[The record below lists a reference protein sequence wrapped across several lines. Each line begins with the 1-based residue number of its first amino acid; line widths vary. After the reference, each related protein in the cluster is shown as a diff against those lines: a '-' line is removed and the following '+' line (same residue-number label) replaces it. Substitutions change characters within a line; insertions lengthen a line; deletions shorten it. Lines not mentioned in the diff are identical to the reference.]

1 MTPTAFETSDSH
13 TAACTVPLLS
23 RVCGLTG
30 RFAAW
35 LPVLL
40 MSLLLSPAGYAQIES
55 TRVELAAERPAGE
68 VLLHVRVLRG
78 QTIES
83 ATLTAADDNSLTLT
97 ANPVPLP
104 VTRWI
109 LLDAGDSMVNLQSA
123 VQSAIQRFVRAG
135 DAQTGL
141 ITYDSAIRT
150 LQPTDRQSE
159 IDNFL
164 AEYTATA
171 GESGC
176 LGDALSVIADTPR
189 TPERSLRVLVVTGGL
204 SRQTACVSETLPD
217 MPAPVDVIAITD
229 SVSEPVQEMVER
241 SGGDIITANLRT
253 VEARVNEVRTL
264 WGQPTYALRGTLP
277 DDDSEFPQ
285 RATLTLMLSN
295 GIEESV
301 PVRFR
306 AYEFPV
312 APEPTA
318 TATDII
324 LETIPPRETDTPPTP
339 TEVETTA
346 EAVMPVPT
354 DNPPPTAPMQA
365 TPEPVPDSG
374 GDDGSDRAVLG
385 LIIGAVLFIVGA
397 VVLALAL
404 ANVRR
409 PGPREPEPSVNFY
422 DTLDDSEPVEENT
435 RIRER
440 DIVDDD
446 DLGLTRMAT
455 MRARDPKAT
464 MSDVDTVRLEGDE
477 RFDEEATRSDVEDEM
492 TITQVLSDDGF
503 QKMMSRSKRD
513 EEVVGWLRLEGTTS
527 GDYELTRRGAVVGRS
542 QECDIQITDDRA
554 ISRQHARLDVQDD
567 DTVTL
572 SRLSATNPVVV
583 GGVQVSNRHPL
594 RPNDVIH
601 LSDQTRLIF
610 IQRLDDEDNDA
621 QADTPDNSDDS
632 FDDESTNV

>member
-1 MTPTAFETSDSH
+1 
-13 TAACTVPLLS
+13 VLLLS
-23 RVCGLTG
+23 
-30 RFAAW
+30 
-35 LPVLL
+35 LL
-40 MSLLLSPAGYAQIES
+40 MSPPGYAQIES

-83 ATLTAADDNSLTLT
+83 ATLTTDDDDSLTLT
-97 ANPVPLP
+97 ADPVPLP

-135 DAQTGL
+135 DEQTTGL
-141 ITYDSAIRT
+141 ITYDSEVRT

-171 GESGC
+171 GEPAC
-176 LGDALSVIADTPR
+176 LGDALAVISEVPR

-241 SGGDIITANLRT
+241 SGGEVITANLRT

-264 WGQPTYALRGTLP
+264 WGQPTYALRGSLP

-285 RATLTLMLSN
+285 RATLTLTLSN

-306 AYEFPV
+306 EYEFPV

-324 LETIPPRETDTPPTP
+324 LATIPPRETDTPPTA
-339 TEVETTA
+339 TAAEAETT
-346 EAVMPVPT
+346 EAAVVPVPT
-354 DNPPPTAPMQA
+354 DNPPPTAPMEA
-365 TPEPVPDSG
+365 TPEPAPDSG
-374 GDDGSDRAVLG
+374 DNEPDRAALG
-385 LIIGAVLFIVGA
+385 LIIGAVLFILGA

-409 PGPREPEPSVNFY
+409 PAPREPEPSVNFY

-446 DLGLTRMAT
+446 DLGITRMAT

-464 MSDVDTVRLEGDE
+464 ISDVDTVRLDDDD
-477 RFDEEATRSDVEDEM
+477 RQFDEEATRSDVEDEM
-492 TITQVLSDDGF
+492 AITQVLSDKGF
-503 QKMMSRSKRD
+503 QKMMSESKRD
-513 EEVVGWLRLEGTTS
+513 DEVVAWLRLEGATS

-542 QECDIQITDDRA
+542 QECDIQITGDRA
-554 ISRQHARLDVQDD
+554 ISRRHARLDVQDD

-610 IQRLDDEDNDA
+610 IQRLDDEDTDA
-621 QADTPDNSDDS
+621 QTIAPDTPDTSDTGDTPL
-632 FDDESTNV
+632 DDESTNV